1 MTDIMTDTSTDI
13 DQVTTVKIRKTTR
26 DLLKQVA
33 RQRHRRE
40 SLEQVILELLDQYI
54 KANYVE

>member
-1 MTDIMTDTSTDI
+1 MTDTSTDI

-40 SLEQVILELLDQYI
+40 SLEQVILELLDQYV